1 MIRVSFRS
9 LSAPRVYPRIATFTL
24 AALLLAG
31 CGGGGGGNKSSP
43 VETVTGKTFRFS
55 APSGWQTKITSLT
68 ASAAPAG
75 GGETLVSVS
84 VFRLVKPYRP
94 ELWPKVVP
102 ELDRVAAQLA
112 SRLHARLAASST
124 VSVAGASA
132 RAYELSFS
140 HQGTDVRERIT
151 FVLRSL
157 REYQL
162 LCRWEASASEPPACA
177 QLSRSFRPL

>member
-94 ELWPKVVP
+94 DLWPTVVP
-102 ELDRVAAQLA
+102 QLDRVAAQLA
-112 SRLHARLAASST
+112 SRLHARHAASST

-132 RAYELSFS
+132 RAYELSFA
-140 HQGTDVRERIT
+140 HQGTHVRERIT
-151 FVLRSL
+151 
-157 REYQL
+157 L
-162 LCRWEASASEPPACA
+162 LVRAPHESQTLAP
-177 QLSRSFRPL
+177 

>member
-1 MIRVSFRS
+1 
-9 LSAPRVYPRIATFTL
+9 VYPRIATFTL

>member
-9 LSAPRVYPRIATFTL
+9 LSAPRVYPRIAALTL
-24 AALLLAG
+24 AALLVAG
-31 CGGGGGGNKSSP
+31 CGGGGAGKKP
-43 VETVTGKTFRFS
+43 APAETVAGKGFTFS
-55 APSGWQTKITSLT
+55 APSDWRMKITSLT

-84 VFRLVKPYRP
+84 VFRLSKPYRS

-112 SRLHARLAASST
+112 SRLHARLAVSST
-124 VSVAGASA
+124 VRVAGANA
-132 RAYELSFS
+132 RAYEFSFS
-140 HQGTDVRERIT
+140 HQGTDVRERIS
-151 FVLRSL
+151 FVLRGL
-157 REYQL
+157 HEYQL